1 MKWLFIMFIFATS
14 KTYLIMNKNLI
25 AFLVVVIIGVT
36 SIYAQKS
43 SIHGMVQDTDSKVEI
58 PYATVVITDALSSKI
73 VQGITSNEKGKF
85 SISNLNNGTYHVEV
99 SFMGYESHKIQNLK
113 ITKSGISKALGTILL
128 KPSIESLKEVV
139 VEGNNKTVTTKIDR
153 KTYSA
158 SDFETA
164 KGGNAAD
171 VLNKLPSIS
180 VDPSG
185 NVSVRGT
192 SDFVVYLNGKP
203 TQIDAS
209 TLLSQISGSTIN
221 KIDVITVPT
230 ARFDAQGKGGII
242 NISTKTI
249 GEQGLSIS
257 TTGSIGGSP
266 WYNFTDKYSG
276 YDMNDNRYGGGLN
289 VVYNKKNISY
299 YGGFNYNKKNVNG
312 DRTGEAR
319 VLVKDPR
326 GDYFHMD
333 AAGERPEWY
342 EYYSANAG
350 IDIALADN
358 QKLSGSY
365 FYGNR
370 TAGRSAFYVYNTYFA
385 DKDGSNKDTASE
397 DWVYNPNTDERFA
410 TYNTFNIDY
419 SVDFNE
425 KSNLKLATSYET
437 SGLTRELKNQNFD
450 YNTTTDT
457 ASSTIR
463 PNQEYGLSDDTP
475 LKGFRF
481 SADYSNKLSENSTLG
496 FGLSVN
502 KVDIAGD
509 FKFENSLVSKDLN
522 NSIDLNRGVYAA
534 YTDFSGKTGKLN
546 YIVGLRAE
554 IQDQEMDVTNTDYL
568 TLFNNTGKSKYE
580 NNKVDVFPSAHLSY
594 AISEKDNLTAAASR
608 RVNRPSV
615 TNMAPFLY
623 RRHFEVYEVGDP
635 ELEAEYLNNV
645 EVTYDTKIGK
655 NSISLTGFYRGTDN
669 AVFRVNTTTTNVQNP
684 AVFGIL
690 QENVLI
696 RSYTNAGNSEAL
708 GAELNATVYTG
719 SFAKLFIGGSLYNYT
734 VKGDVFGYAVDNSS
748 TNWSL
753 KGNLNLDLTSQLK
766 FNIDYNIKSRT
777 ITSQGR
783 NDQFSSSN
791 IAFNYKPKDLVGWDF
806 SLRVLDIFQNNVEGL
821 DTNAYNNQNEQIFY
835 QVTDYYREGMIAEL
849 GVSYSFN
856 MKGKTKKEKA
866 VEGEKHFK

>member
-1 MKWLFIMFIFATS
+1 MNKSLRLFCVLVLFSMNSILAQKGTVKGVVFDNDTKSEIPFAT
-14 KTYLIMNKNLI
+14 I
-25 AFLVVVIIGVT
+25 VV
-36 SIYAQKS
+36 
-43 SIHGMVQDTDSKVEI
+43 TDASTSKVM
-58 PYATVVITDALSSKI
+58 
-73 VQGITSNEKGKF
+73 QGVTSNEKGKF
-85 SISNLNNGTYHVEV
+85 TIENINYGTYNIEI
-99 SFMGYESHKIQNLK
+99 SFMGYNSFVVKNTKID
-113 ITKSGISKALGTILL
+113 KSNEISSMGSILL
-128 KPSIESLKEVV
+128 KPSVENLKEVV
-139 VEGNNKTVTTKIDR
+139 VEGNNKTVITKIDR

-158 SDFETA
+158 NDFETA

-230 ARFDAQGKGGII
+230 ARYDAQGKGGII
-242 NISTKTI
+242 NITTKTS

-257 TTGSIGGSP
+257 TNGLIGSSP
-266 WYNFTDKYSG
+266 WSNFTDTYSN
-276 YDMNDNRYGGGLN
+276 YKMNDNRYGGGLN
-289 VVYNKKNISY
+289 LVLNKNNVSY

-319 VLVKDPR
+319 VLVKDTK
-326 GDYFHMD
+326 GEYFHMN

-350 IDIALADN
+350 IDITINDT
-358 QKLSGSY
+358 QKLSASY

-397 DWVYNPNTDERFA
+397 DWVYNPNTDERLA
-410 TYNTFNIDY
+410 TYNTFNVDY

-425 KSNLKLATSYET
+425 KNNLKLASSYET
-437 SGLTRELKNQNFD
+437 SSLTRELKNQNFD
-450 YNTTTDT
+450 YNTTTKK
-457 ASSTIR
+457 ASSVIR
-463 PNQEYGLSDDTP
+463 KNQEYGLSDDTP

-481 SADYSNKLSENSTLG
+481 SADYSNKLSENTILG
-496 FGLSVN
+496 FGLNANYVN
-502 KVDIAGD
+502 IAGD
-509 FKFENSLVSKDLN
+509 FEFSNSLVSKNLD
-522 NSIDLNRGVYAA
+522 NSIDLNRGVYAS
-534 YTDFSGKTGKLN
+534 YIDLSSKIGKLN
-546 YIVGLRAE
+546 YIVGLRVE
-554 IQDQEMDVTNTDYL
+554 IQDQEMDVANTDYL

-580 NNKVDVFPSAHLSY
+580 NNKVDAFPSAHLSY
-594 AISEKDNLTAAASR
+594 PISENNNVTLAASQ

-615 TNMAPFLY
+615 TNMSPFLY
-623 RRHFEVYEVGDP
+623 RRHLEVYEVGDP
-635 ELEAEYLNNV
+635 ELEAEYLNNI
-645 EVTYDTKIGK
+645 EITYDTKIGK

-684 AVFGIL
+684 AVYGIL

-696 RSYTNAGNSEAL
+696 RSYTNAGNSKAL
-708 GAELNATVYTG
+708 GAELNATVYIG
-719 SFAKLFIGGSLYNYT
+719 SFAKLFIGGSVYSYAI
-734 VKGDVFGYAVDNSS
+734 KGDVFGYTVDNSS

-753 KGNLNLDLTSQLK
+753 KGNLNVDLSSQLK
-766 FNIDYNIKSRT
+766 FNIDYNVKSKT
-777 ITSQGR
+777 ITSQGS
-783 NDQFSSSN
+783 NDLFSTSN
-791 IAFNYKPKDLVGWDF
+791 IAFNYKPKTLPGWDF

-821 DTNAYNNQNEQIFY
+821 DTNAFNNQNEQIFY
-835 QVTDYYREGMIAEL
+835 QITDYYREGMIAEI
-849 GVSYSFN
+849 GISYSLN
-856 MKGKTKKEKA
+856 MKGKSKKEKSF
-866 VEGEKHFK
+866 EGEKHFK

>member
-1 MKWLFIMFIFATS
+1 MNKSLLIFSLFALFCISSIFAQKGTI
-14 KTYLIMNKNLI
+14 KG
-25 AFLVVVIIGVT
+25 VVL
-36 SIYAQKS
+36 
-43 SIHGMVQDTDSKVEI
+43 DNDSKVEI
-58 PYATVVITDALSSKI
+58 PFATIVVSDASTSKVI
-73 VQGITSNEKGKF
+73 IGSTTNDKGKF
-85 SISNLNNGTYHVEV
+85 TIENIAYGTYNIEV
-99 SFMGYESHKIQNLK
+99 SFMGYDSFVAKNTKIDKSNAVISLGSISLK
-113 ITKSGISKALGTILL
+113 AST
-128 KPSIESLKEVV
+128 ENLKEVT

-230 ARFDAQGKGGII
+230 ARYDAQGKGGII
-242 NISTKTI
+242 NITTKTS

-257 TTGSIGGSP
+257 TNGLIGGSP
-266 WYNFTDKYSG
+266 WANFTDTYSS
-276 YDMNDNRYGGGLN
+276 YDMNDNRYGGGVNL
-289 VVYNKKNISY
+289 VYNKNKVSY

-319 VLVKDPR
+319 VLVKDTK

-358 QKLSGSY
+358 QKLSASY

-385 DKDGSNKDTASE
+385 DKDGSNRDTASE

-410 TYNTFNIDY
+410 SYNTFNVDY

-425 KSNLKLATSYET
+425 KSKLKLAASYET
-437 SGLTRELKNQNFD
+437 SSLTRELKNQNFD
-450 YNTTTDT
+450 YNTTTNK

-475 LKGFRF
+475 LKGIRF
-481 SADYSNKLSENSTLG
+481 SADYSNKLSENNTLG

-502 KVDIAGD
+502 KVNIAGD
-509 FKFENSLVSKDLN
+509 FKFDNSLVSKDLN
-522 NSIDLNRGVYAA
+522 NSIDLNRGIYAA
-534 YTDFSGKTGKLN
+534 YADFSGKTGKLN

-554 IQDQEMDVTNTDYL
+554 VQDQEMDVTNTDYL
-568 TLFNNTGKSKYE
+568 SLFNNTGKSNYE

-594 AISEKDNLTAAASR
+594 PISETDNLTLAASQ

-615 TNMAPFLY
+615 TNMSPFLY
-623 RRHFEVYEVGDP
+623 RRHLEVYEVGDP
-635 ELEAEYLNNV
+635 ELEAEYLNNI
-645 EVTYDTKIGK
+645 EITYDTKIGK

-684 AVFGIL
+684 AVYGIL

-696 RSYTNAGNSEAL
+696 RSYTNAGNSKAL

-719 SFAKLFIGGSLYNYT
+719 AFAKLFVGGSLYNYN
-734 VKGDVFGYAVDNSS
+734 VKGNVFGYAVDNSS

-753 KGNLNLDLTSQLK
+753 KGNLNLDLSSQLK
-766 FNIDYNIKSRT
+766 FNIDYNIKSKT
-777 ITSQGR
+777 ITSQGS
-783 NDQFSSSN
+783 NDVYSTSN
-791 IAFNYKPKDLVGWDF
+791 IAFNYKPKTLPGWDF

-835 QVTDYYREGMIAEL
+835 QITDYYREGMIAEI
-849 GVSYSFN
+849 GISYALN
-856 MKGKTKKEKA
+856 MKGKSKKEKSF
-866 VEGEKHFK
+866 EGEKHFK